1 MMNTSTAELM
11 DSIRLRQRQMQR
23 EFDQHTPIG
32 AWAEIPREDLGPVS
46 VLVNV
51 PAKGKG
57 GARPFLLNLHG
68 GGFIE
73 GSAMTMGSYC
83 QKLADALDM
92 VVFNVNYG
100 LSPDHVF
107 PCQFDEADAVFDWL
121 IAHPEAYGTDPARG
135 AIGGFSAGGTI
146 SAGVAVKRILEGK
159 PNFRCCVLGYP
170 MVSFLAEDNDADS
183 PYPAADADMMKAMA
197 LYAHGEERNP
207 VASALLAGDDIL
219 ARFPRTILFT
229 CGKDSLC
236 KMGVRFGR
244 RLEECG
250 VTVLSRRFLDAYHG
264 FVEVNR
270 EDYYF
275 PDPRKTPEQLAL
287 SLEAEQLIIDGLAA
301 LL

>member
-1 MMNTSTAELM
+1 MKTSAAELV
-11 DSIRLRQRQMQR
+11 DRIRHRQRQMQL
-23 EFDQHTPIG
+23 EFDRHEPIG
-32 AWAEIPREDLGPVS
+32 IRAQIPRDGQPPVS
-46 VLVNV
+46 LLVNLPV
-51 PAKGKG
+51 KGKG
-57 GARPFLLNLHG
+57 EDRPFMLNLHG

-73 GSAMTMGSYC
+73 GNAMTMGTYC

-92 VVFNVNYG
+92 VVFNIDYG
-100 LSPDHVF
+100 LSPDHLF
-107 PCQFDEADAVFDWL
+107 PSQFDEADAVFDWL
-121 IAHPEAYGTDPARG
+121 IAHPGEYGVDPARG

-146 SAGVAVKRILEGK
+146 SAGVAVKRILAGK
-159 PNFRCCVLGYP
+159 PNFKCCVLGYP

-183 PYPAADADMMKAMA
+183 PYPAADDDMMTAMA
-197 LYAHGEERNP
+197 LYVHGQERDP
-207 VASALLAGDDIL
+207 VASALLAEDAVL
-219 ARFPRTILFT
+219 ARFPRTILLT

-236 KMGVRFGR
+236 RMGVRFGR

-270 EDYYF
+270 EDYWF

-301 LL
+301 ML